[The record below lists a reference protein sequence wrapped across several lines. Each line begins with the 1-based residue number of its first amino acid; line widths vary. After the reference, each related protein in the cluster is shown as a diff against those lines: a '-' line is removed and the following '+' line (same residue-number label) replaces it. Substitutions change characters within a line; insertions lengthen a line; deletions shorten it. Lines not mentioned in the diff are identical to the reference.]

1 VYVAGWIF
9 LGTCAV
15 LAALLALSARTASA
29 TRAETAAPAAAI
41 AGNSLTDEP
50 SPELS
55 PPPDDLAC
63 QQAVRLISDY
73 LDGDFPPGWRDN
85 ITEHLSACDG
95 CTAYLEQ
102 IRQTVDLLEEIDAS

>member
-29 TRAETAAPAAAI
+29 TPAETAA
-41 AGNSLTDEP
+41 
-50 SPELS
+50 
-55 PPPDDLAC
+55 LA
-63 QQAVRLISDY
+63 
-73 LDGDFPPGWRDN
+73 
-85 ITEHLSACDG
+85 ACDG

-102 IRQTVDLLEEIDAS
+102 IRRTVDLLEEIDASQQVNPRSG